1 MAGWSAAEMPRL
13 GICPLRLWWH
23 NGRIV
28 GTKIMYNLSIYLLKS
43 ELASSDVIKSDAH
56 THTVSCAGLTDAT
69 VYLCDTTAHR
79 PWWIHYL
86 GLDEQVSQQM
96 QGALLIVKVG
106 DVSFA
111 ITFGQGYR
119 LLNDFAYEY
128 DFGLITSLNAIDP
141 VKLKSVDSVQ
151 PTDAKRRRVQ
161 MPRDS
166 KLDVFDVL
174 RNESVLNRMS
184 GLVRTEYANLFKT
197 ITGSC
202 NARIATKTE
211 VSQLPDLC
219 AKLLDLYRSEN
230 YKTAFPA
237 LRNISPIRDPG
248 LIKYLDSHLCG
259 ALHNHDESVALSI
272 PEVIDYG
279 QFSGVRFDAGRIY
292 SMVVVDSMWESF
304 GDSISSV
311 TVERLR
317 RHHQMALVDEE
328 GSAIHGPYSLYKCLV
343 WDCELDEKVYHLCDG
358 LWYQIDAHYLQNLNR
373 DIHNLFED
381 TSFPNNNKDCEADY
395 NKLVAE
401 SGLGYLCL
409 DKDLIYLDEGSIEP
423 CDLFRVYEG
432 KAEFVHVKIGV
443 VSSRLSH
450 LFNQGG
456 NSIEMLLSDSNA
468 RDLFKQKIAEYGE
481 DYITAI
487 RNRESKIIFL
497 IITNKNPIHKE
508 KNIPLFSRISLRRMA
523 RMLDGMG
530 VEVSVQFVKDEKVNS
545 AKAKKRRARSSVS
558 SPQS

>member
-1 MAGWSAAEMPRL
+1 MRF
-13 GICPLRLWWH
+13 
-23 NGRIV
+23 V

-43 ELASSDVIKSDAH
+43 GLAGSDVIRSDAR
-56 THTVSCAGLTDAT
+56 THTVSCAGLTNAT
-69 VYLCDTTAHR
+69 VYLCDTAAHQ

-96 QGALLIVKVG
+96 QGGLLIVKVG
-106 DVSFA
+106 DISFA

-141 VKLKSVDSVQ
+141 AKLKSVDSVQ

-174 RNESVLNRMS
+174 RNESVLSRMS
-184 GLVRTEYANLFKT
+184 GLVRPEYANLFKT

-202 NARIATKTE
+202 NARIATKAE

-237 LRNISPIRDPG
+237 LRNISPIRDPE
-248 LIKYLDSHLCG
+248 LIKDLDSHLCG
-259 ALHNHDESVALSI
+259 ALHDHDESVALSV

-279 QFSGVRFDAGRIY
+279 QFSGVRFDAGKIY

-311 TVERLR
+311 TIERLR

-328 GSAIHGPYSLYKCLV
+328 GSAINGPYSLYKCLV
-343 WDCELDEKVYHLCDG
+343 WDCELGEKVYHLCDG
-358 LWYQIDAHYLQNLNR
+358 LWYQIDAHYLQNLNQE
-373 DIHNLFED
+373 IHNLFED
-381 TSFPNNNKDCEADY
+381 VSFPNNNKDCEADY

-409 DKDLIYLDEGSIEP
+409 DKDLIRLDEGSMEP

-443 VSSRLSH
+443 ISARLSH

-468 RDLFKQKIAEYGE
+468 RDLFKQKIPEYGE

-487 RNRESKIIFL
+487 RNRKSKIIFL
-497 IITNKNPIHKE
+497 IITNKDPIQKE

-530 VEVSVQFVKDEKVNS
+530 VDVSVQFVKDEKVNS
-545 AKAKKRRARSSVS
+545 AKAKKRKARRSVS